1 MTDFLA
7 QTAAI
12 LRKDLLL
19 EYRSRDVFTGMFVF
33 ALVVLVVFNFAF
45 DLRVEQPEAVAPG
58 VLWVTVVFAGVL
70 GVGRTVAL
78 EKDRG
83 TLDGLLLAPV
93 DRGAIYLAKTAAN
106 AVFML
111 LVEAITIPA
120 FAALFN
126 APVLRWELL
135 GIAVLGTLGFACV
148 GTLFATLA
156 ANSRARELLLP
167 VLLLPVL
174 VPVLIAAVQATGA
187 LFHPAA
193 LPGPP
198 WVSLLIAFDL
208 IFGVVGFLL
217 YEYVL
222 ES

>member
-1 MTDFLA
+1 MSGFLA
-7 QTAAI
+7 QTGAI
-12 LRKDLLL
+12 LWKDLLL

-45 DLRVEQPEAVAPG
+45 DLRIEEPEAVAPG
-58 VLWVTVVFAGVL
+58 VLWVTVTFAGVL
-70 GVGRTVAL
+70 GVGRTIAL

-93 DRGAIYLAKTAAN
+93 DRGAIYLAKVTAN
-106 AVFML
+106 AIYML

-135 GIAVLGTLGFACV
+135 GIAVLGTFGFATV
-148 GTLFATLA
+148 ATLFATLA

-174 VPVLIAAVQATGA
+174 VPVLIAAVQATGE
-187 LFHPAA
+187 LLQPP
-193 LPGPP
+193 LTEGPP

-208 IFGVVGFLL
+208 IFGAVGFLL
-217 YEYVL
+217 YESVL
-222 ES
+222 ET

>member
-1 MTDFLA
+1 MRAFLA
-7 QTAAI
+7 QAGAI
-12 LRKDLLL
+12 LWKDLLL

-45 DLRVEQPEAVAPG
+45 DLRIEQPEAVAPG

-93 DRGAIYLAKTAAN
+93 DRGAIYLAKVAAN
-106 AVFML
+106 ALYML
-111 LVEAITIPA
+111 LVEAITIPV

-126 APVLRWELL
+126 APVLRPELL
-135 GIAVLGTLGFACV
+135 GIAVLGTFGFATV
-148 GTLFATLA
+148 ATLFATLA

-187 LFHPAA
+187 LFRPP

-208 IFGVVGFLL
+208 IFGVLGFLL
-217 YEYVL
+217 YEAVL

>member
-1 MTDFLA
+1 MSDFLA

-93 DRGAIYLAKTAAN
+93 DRGAIYLAKAAAN

-111 LVEAITIPA
+111 LVEAITIPV

-126 APVLRWELL
+126 APILRLELL
-135 GIAVLGTLGFACV
+135 GIALLGTLGFAVV

-174 VPVLIAAVQATGA
+174 VPVLIAAVEATGA
-187 LFHPAA
+187 LFRPA

-198 WVSLLIAFDL
+198 WVSLLIAFDV
-208 IFGVVGFLL
+208 IFGVLGFLL
-217 YEYVL
+217 YESVL